1 MKNTLLVEDVIGM
14 DIYEQNI
21 DRLKAAIEVL
31 VGRKMRTPK
40 DFDFLSEQIFDKLH
54 QTISPTTLKR
64 LWGYLSEATVP
75 RPSTLNILSQFV
87 GSDSWEAF
95 CRNEAVTGAQES
107 HNDAPHEQ
115 NQELVSSDSTSSHKR
130 PGLWIALTLVAVVA
144 VIGFAWSSFRQ
155 PAPASETYILKIG
168 DRFDSYTDY
177 LKLFGIND
185 SDTYW
190 GRVLPHHPYIVV
202 WGPEYHHPSWH
213 NEGSKDSMM
222 PTITERWKPAGTDS
236 LVVAMRNRDKYR
248 HELRLNEV
256 RITFMKNLVD
266 TGYVFV
272 GVYRLSL
279 QQSDTT
285 RCVWERVA
293 EECDLNHLDYLEEL
307 RN

>member
-1 MKNTLLVEDVIGM
+1 M
-14 DIYEQNI
+14 DIHEQDI
-21 DRLKAAIEVL
+21 ERLRVAIETSVY
-31 VGRKMRTPK
+31 RKMRTPK
-40 DFDFLSEQIFDKLH
+40 DFDYLSELIFERVH
-54 QTISPTTLKR
+54 QTVSPTTLKR

-75 RPSTLNILSQFV
+75 RSSTLNILSQFV
-87 GSDSWEAF
+87 GYDSWDAF
-95 CRNEAVTGAQES
+95 CRSGAVIEEQES
-107 HNDAPHEQ
+107 LADNPNEQ
-115 NQELVSSDSTSSHKR
+115 NRENTPLDTSSNHKR
-130 PGLWIALTLVAVVA
+130 PRWWIALALVVVVIA
-144 VIGFAWSSFRQ
+144 IGFVWGSFRQ
-155 PAPASETYILKIG
+155 STSASEIYILKMG

-190 GRVLPHHPYIVV
+190 GRVLPHHPHIVV
-202 WGPEYHHPSWH
+202 WGPEYLHPSWH

-222 PTITERWKPAGTDS
+222 PTITEYWEPSDADS
-236 LVVAMRNRDKYR
+236 LMVVMRNRDKYR

-266 TGYVFV
+266 TSYVFV

-293 EECDLNHLDYLEEL
+293 EECDLSHLDYLEEL

>member
-1 MKNTLLVEDVIGM
+1 M
-14 DIYEQNI
+14 DIHEQDI
-21 DRLKAAIEVL
+21 ERLRAAIELMVS
-31 VGRKMRTPK
+31 RKMRTPK
-40 DFDFLSEQIFDKLH
+40 DFDYLSEQIFERVH

-75 RPSTLNILSQFV
+75 RSSTLNILSQFV

-95 CRNEAVTGAQES
+95 CQNEPISVVQES
-107 HNDAPHEQ
+107 QMSDSATQDDTSSPTNSKPRRSGLWFA
-115 NQELVSSDSTSSHKR
+115 LVFVVVIAVVSVAWSFFHQSSQSSD
-130 PGLWIALTLVAVVA
+130 I
-144 VIGFAWSSFRQ
+144 
-155 PAPASETYILKIG
+155 YILKMG

-185 SDTYW
+185 SETYW

-222 PTITERWKPAGTDS
+222 PTITERWEPAGTDS
-236 LVVAMRNRDKYR
+236 QVVAMRNRDKYH

-266 TGYVFV
+266 TSYVFV

>member
-1 MKNTLLVEDVIGM
+1 MNNQH
-14 DIYEQNI
+14 IY
-21 DRLKAAIEVL
+21 RLRESIEVQ
-31 VGRKMRTPK
+31 VDRKMRTPK
-40 DFDFLSEQIFDKLH
+40 DFDYLSEQIFKSVH

-75 RPSTLNILSQFV
+75 RPSTLNILSQFI
-87 GSDSWEAF
+87 GYDSWDAF
-95 CRNEAVTGAQES
+95 CQNKTTTEEQEY
-107 HNDAPHEQ
+107 
-115 NQELVSSDSTSSHKR
+115 LVDSSPDSKYKHLA
-130 PGLWIALTLVAVVA
+130 LWMLMALVAIVV
-144 VIGFAWSSFRQ
+144 VIVFSWSVFQRPS
-155 PAPASETYILKIG
+155 PASEAYTLKIG

-190 GRVLPHHPYIVV
+190 GRVLPHHPHIVL

-222 PTITERWKPAGTDS
+222 PTITEHWEPASVDS
-236 LVVAMRNRDKYR
+236 QLVIMRNRDKYH

-266 TGYVFV
+266 TNYVFV

-279 QQSDTT
+279 QQSDTI

-293 EECDLNHLDYLEEL
+293 EECDLNHLEYLEEL